1 MTAAMRRRTRWVS
14 LGMVAALCA
23 TVATVQSA
31 SAGPGTVTTLQILTV
46 SDWHAQ
52 LDPLSVSGVSIGGA
66 PALSAYFSAE
76 RASNP
81 NTLTFTAGDA
91 FGASPPLA
99 GFFDEVP
106 AIRAM
111 NLMGFTADTLG
122 NHNFDGGAA
131 ELESLIEL
139 ADFDYLSA
147 NLTNRA
153 TELPGSYPWK
163 VYEIGGIKVGVV
175 GITNPEAPSLVF
187 PGNFATM
194 VPTDPVP
201 AANRARAAMQKA
213 GAKVTIVLTHMGVT
227 GTDATG
233 SATGPLIDFAN
244 SIGGFDVIV
253 GDHTDVQY
261 TGTHNGALVVENR
274 SKGLTYA
281 AIDVQV
287 DNKTGKVKSA
297 SVGFVDPVVAGVTPD
312 PAIVAMLAPYRT
324 QLAAAFDGKIGV
336 ATARFPR
343 GGNVER
349 SGEAAIGS
357 LVADSMRLT
366 YGTDIGYTN
375 AGGLRASL
383 PSSYVPLDLT
393 LNRAI
398 APYDLVVGDVYT
410 VLPFGNI
417 VVTRQIT
424 GAQLWAAL
432 ENGVSQINAFTCNG
446 ADGRFPQISGFRF
459 SFSCSAS
466 PGSRV
471 TAVSLNNGTAVDNS
485 SAFTLT
491 MATND
496 FVNNGGDSYL
506 MFKDGQGVTRDI
518 MANVLLDYVTGLGTV
533 TPLIDGRITKLP

>member
-1 MTAAMRRRTRWVS
+1 MSATMRRGIQWLGFGTAALLIAS
-14 LGMVAALCA
+14 
-23 TVATVQSA
+23 VATVQSA
-31 SAGPGTVTTLQILTV
+31 SAGPGTVTTVQILTV

-52 LDPLSVSGVSIGGA
+52 LDPLSVAGANVGGA

-76 RASNP
+76 RVSNP

-106 AIRAM
+106 AIKAM

-122 NHNFDGGAA
+122 NHNFDGGTA

-153 TELPGSYPWK
+153 TELPGSLPWK
-163 VYEIGGIKVGVV
+163 IYTVGGIKVGVV
-175 GITNPEAPSLVF
+175 GITNPEAPDLVF
-187 PGNFATM
+187 PGNFGTM
-194 VPTDPVP
+194 TPTNPVP

-213 GAKVTIVLTHMGVT
+213 GAQVTIVLAHMGVT
-227 GTDATG
+227 GTDAAG
-233 SATGPLIDFAN
+233 AATGPLIDFAN
-244 SIGGFDVIV
+244 AIGGFDVIV

-261 TGTHNGALVVENR
+261 TGTHNGAVVVENR

-281 AIDVQV
+281 AIDLQV
-287 DNKTGKVKSA
+287 DNKTGKVKA
-297 SVGFVDPVVAGVTPD
+297 ATVGFVTPVVSAVTPD
-312 PAIVAMLAPYRT
+312 PAIIAMLAPYRT

-336 ATARFPR
+336 ATASLPR

-349 SGEAAIGS
+349 SREVAIGN

-383 PSSYVPLDLT
+383 PSSYTPLDLT
-393 LNRAI
+393 LQRTF
-398 APYDLVVGDVYT
+398 APYDLVVGDVYA
-410 VLPFGNI
+410 VLPFGNT

-432 ENGVSQINAFTCNG
+432 ENGVSRISAVTCNG
-446 ADGRFPQISGFRF
+446 TDGRFPQISGFRF
-459 SFSCSAS
+459 SFSCAAA
-466 PGSRV
+466 PGARV
-471 TAVSLNNGTAVDNS
+471 TAVSLNNGTPVDNA

-496 FVNNGGDSYL
+496 FVNTGGDFYT
-506 MFKDGQGVTRDI
+506 MFKDGQGVTRDV
-518 MANVLLDYVTGLGTV
+518 MANVLLDYVTGLGTI